1 MQNRQLKTAD
11 AGIFPKIPHLGGLPV
26 AETRFRA
33 YTSYGML
40 VLTRF
45 NFFQSTRGILMKTIL
60 KSLLLL
66 SATLFFSSQAA
77 AEDSYLKGVGIKLGH
92 GAMNAVSGIAEV
104 PRNMLYESNDKGIGY
119 GLTTGLFKGI
129 GYGVGRTGAGFLD
142 LATFFI
148 PSKPIIAPGY
158 VWENF
163 TTEPTHFRPWR

>member
-1 MQNRQLKTAD
+1 
-11 AGIFPKIPHLGGLPV
+11 
-26 AETRFRA
+26 
-33 YTSYGML
+33 
-40 VLTRF
+40 
-45 NFFQSTRGILMKTIL
+45 MKNIL

-77 AEDSYLKGVGIKLGH
+77 AGEDGYFKGVGVKLGH
-92 GAMNAVSGIAEV
+92 GAMNAVTGVAEV

-129 GYGVGRTGAGFLD
+129 GYGVGRTAAGFID

-163 TTEPTHFRPWR
+163 RTEPTHFRQWR